1 MILLAHIATAVLV
14 FFPAIGFLFLKS
26 ASQETRHSRQG
37 QRTVKLLFV
46 LQILCFFCAA
56 AIFLAVEQFN
66 HERVVLSAFYAL
78 YAIDLI
84 AVALVFLL
92 PESCQTDQVVARLLQ
107 TYVILFIFLF
117 LGGIF
122 LAPFL
127 GALPR

>member
-1 MILLAHIATAVLV
+1 LT
-14 FFPAIGFLFLKS
+14 
-26 ASQETRHSRQG
+26 
-37 QRTVKLLFV
+37 
-46 LQILCFFCAA
+46 
-56 AIFLAVEQFN
+56 
-66 HERVVLSAFYAL
+66 
-78 YAIDLI
+78 